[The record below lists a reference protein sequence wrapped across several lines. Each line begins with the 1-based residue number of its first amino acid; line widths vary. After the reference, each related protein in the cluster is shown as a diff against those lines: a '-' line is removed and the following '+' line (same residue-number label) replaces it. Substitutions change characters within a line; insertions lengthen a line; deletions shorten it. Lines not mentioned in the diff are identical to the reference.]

1 MAPTRFLAVA
11 LAPLL
16 AWTAPAQANPA
27 EAETAP
33 AAASPTADGA
43 ARDRTWLVSLYA
55 GQWADTN
62 LPDLPRRMLDGSLS
76 FEPPKYVGIGL
87 NRALIRAYDLPLPFG
102 IRLRGNSLELDTSLL
117 QHFDG
122 QDNIEAS
129 AALMARTG
137 QIRPGLGLGFNLAAG
152 AGLSYAFGTT
162 AFEIGRDGVQGQDT
176 YRLQIHLVFE
186 VEAMQVDVPGWSVLA
201 RLHHRSGGYGL
212 VSPQRTGSNFL
223 GFGLRRSF

>member
-1 MAPTRFLAVA
+1 MPPVRFLALA
-11 LAPLL
+11 LVMLL
-16 AWTAPAQANPA
+16 ACAASAQADPA
-27 EAETAP
+27 EAEASP
-33 AAASPTADGA
+33 AAEGA

-62 LPDLPRRMLDGSLS
+62 LPDLPRRMVDGSLR
-76 FEPPKYVGIGL
+76 FESPKYVGIGL

-122 QDNIEAS
+122 QDNIEAA

-137 QIRPGLGLGFNLAAG
+137 QIRPGLGLGFNLGAG

-162 AFEIGRDGVQGQDT
+162 GFEIGRDGVQGQDT

-186 VEAMQVDVPGWSVLA
+186 VEAMQSDVPGWSLLA

>member
-1 MAPTRFLAVA
+1 MPSYRCLV
-11 LAPLL
+11 LGIILL
-16 AWTAPAQANPA
+16 AAGLSPARATEAQPPA
-27 EAETAP
+27 DPPAP
-33 AAASPTADGA
+33 AAEGA
-43 ARDRTWLVSLYA
+43 ARERTWLVSLYA

-62 LPDLPRRMLDGSLS
+62 LPDLPRRMVDGSLR
-76 FEPPKYVGIGL
+76 FESPKYVGIGL

-122 QDNIEAS
+122 QDNIEAA

-162 AFEIGRDGVQGQDT
+162 GFEIGRDGVQGQDT

-186 VEAMQVDVPGWSVLA
+186 VEAMQADLPGWSVLA

>member
-1 MAPTRFLAVA
+1 VGGHE
-11 LAPLL
+11 
-16 AWTAPAQANPA
+16 PAR
-27 EAETAP
+27 P
-33 AAASPTADGA
+33 AAAHGGRLA
-43 ARDRTWLVSLYA
+43 ALRIA
-55 GQWADTN
+55 Q
-62 LPDLPRRMLDGSLS
+62 
-76 FEPPKYVGIGL
+76 YVGIGL

-176 YRLQIHLVFE
+176 YRLQLHLVFE
-186 VEAMQVDVPGWSVLA
+186 VEAMQADLPGWSVLA
-201 RLHHRSGGYGL
+201 RLHHRSGAYGL

>member
-1 MAPTRFLAVA
+1 MPSYRCLV
-11 LAPLL
+11 LGIILL
-16 AWTAPAQANPA
+16 AAGLSPARATEAQPPA
-27 EAETAP
+27 DPPAP
-33 AAASPTADGA
+33 AAEGA
-43 ARDRTWLVSLYA
+43 ARERTWLVSLYA

-62 LPDLPRRMLDGSLS
+62 LPDLPRRMVDGSLR
-76 FEPPKYVGIGL
+76 FESPKYVGIGL

-122 QDNIEAS
+122 QDNIEAA

-137 QIRPGLGLGFNLAAG
+137 QIRPGLGLGVNLAAG

-162 AFEIGRDGVQGQDT
+162 GFEIGRDGVQGQDT

-186 VEAMQVDVPGWSVLA
+186 VEAMQADLPGWSVLA